1 MEGKCYF
8 CGKDV
13 TNRTAKRHV
22 KTCSVFQEKNEEGI
36 KLSKSLKERFII
48 KISDKETK
56 KFVLYIVIDSY
67 LKLRELDSFIREI
80 WVECCNHLSLFRIN
94 GEKYLSNV
102 ELNDGES
109 QNVSLEEVL
118 CVGDTFDYEY
128 DFGTT
133 TYLEGEIVD
142 KIKSG
147 DSAPQIEIIIRNNKV
162 GDTNSPREDKCDYVG
177 NISIEEKYR
186 PGNNTKLSIEKKS
199 LNNITELSS
208 RMNSHLQEIEN
219 KEALEGYFN
228 EDLIE
233 DFMKN
238 VEKSFQKD
246 LKRKLDWNLKDIIS
260 YLNKN
265 DIIYTLDRLSI
276 MYLENIKKE
285 ELVKIYMDNYVER
298 YKEIFTSIPI
308 DIYEDL
314 MELKKN
320 NYNMDIDY
328 LASFNKPEVL
338 NELGIANV
346 GTNNKNEVRFFI
358 PREIAKLIEE
368 TEFDIKR
375 IEKNSE
381 ILSFSKGLTRYYGI
395 IPIFKLAEFLVEYEV
410 IEEKEGGKKDI
421 LMYELD
427 AILKVGYLGEVEVLY
442 EDGIVMNSGIVDI
455 DNIIGILE
463 DEREYKIFSKYKI
476 ENYKDVE
483 EIVEEKEFKKLR
495 DFIQSLGLDTD
506 MANSE
511 IEDFYYMY
519 QLESKEEI
527 EKMIEEE
534 YPLPEEIKMKL
545 KNILFETLDSIP
557 CWRLK
562 GYSQREVDGI
572 NYKVIEKVKMG
583 RNELCPCGSGKKF
596 KMCCGQKV
604 IEINFKDK

>member
-13 TNRTAKRHV
+13 TNRTAKRHA

-48 KISDKETK
+48 KINDKETK
-56 KFVLYIVIDSY
+56 KFTLYIVMDSY
-67 LKLRELDSFIREI
+67 LKLRELDNFIRDI
-80 WVECCNHLSLFRIN
+80 WVECCNHLSLFKIN
-94 GEKYLSNV
+94 GERYFSNT
-102 ELNDGES
+102 EINDGEN
-109 QNVSLEEVL
+109 QEYRLEEIFDI
-118 CVGDTFDYEY
+118 GDKFDYEY

-133 TYLEGEIVD
+133 TYLEGEIID

-147 DSAPQIEIIIRNNKV
+147 DNAPQIEIIIRNNKIGAV
-162 GDTNSPREDKCDYVG
+162 NSPREDECGYVG
-177 NISIEEKYR
+177 NIDIEEKYK
-186 PGNNTKLSIEKKS
+186 PGNSTKLSEEKKS

-208 RMNSHLQEIEN
+208 RMNSHLQAVEN
-219 KEALEGYFN
+219 EEALEGYFN
-228 EDLIE
+228 ENLIE
-233 DFMKN
+233 DFMKK

-246 LKRKLDWNLKDIIS
+246 LKRKLDWSSKEIIS

-265 DIIYTLDRLSI
+265 EIKYILDRLSI
-276 MYLENIKKE
+276 MYLENAKKA
-285 ELVKIYMDNYVER
+285 ELVNIYMDNYVER
-298 YKEIFTSIPI
+298 YKEIFTNIPI

-346 GTNNKNEVRFFI
+346 GTNNKSDVRFFI
-358 PREIAKLIEE
+358 PKEIAKLIEE
-368 TEFDIKR
+368 TEFDINR

-381 ILSFSKGLTRYYGI
+381 ILNFSKGLTRYYGV
-395 IPIFKLAEFLVEYEV
+395 IPIFKLGELLVEYEI
-410 IEEKEGGKKDI
+410 IEEKEGRKKDI
-421 LMYELD
+421 LMYGLD
-427 AILKVGYLGEVEVLY
+427 AMLKIGYLGEISVLY
-442 EDGIVMNSGIVDI
+442 EDGLVIDSGIVDVE
-455 DNIIGILE
+455 NIIQILD
-463 DEREYKIFSKYKI
+463 DEREYKIFPKYKI
-476 ENYKDVE
+476 ENYKDAE

-495 DFIQSLGLDTD
+495 NFIESLGLDRD

-534 YPLPEEIKMKL
+534 YPLPEEIKVKL
-545 KNILFETLDSIP
+545 KNILFEALDSIP

-562 GYSQREVDGI
+562 GYSQKEVDGI

-604 IEINFKDK
+604 IKVNFKDK